1 MFCNMLDLFPSQ
13 IQWQFSC
20 SALIQTQPSIAPASK
35 IYIETWDTNN
45 RQRSLPNYG
54 MMPILLLLL
63 SRNYVWRRLSCPT
76 GPTEVSHPSLLEM
89 ALHTCALASEYQP
102 RGLNTTINLP
112 LHHFYLCQK
121 KIHYRNFFTR
131 KFFFVCLFSS
141 SQGICGWDLK
151 STAENPTSEDATPSL
166 SLQDHKFPVDRRR
179 IWYHSII
186 EYNSFFCLTSDRKGC
201 DIFRCGNGD
210 KVWCLII
217 YNSNKED
224 YIHIKHLRKKKG
236 KKNTG

>member
-1 MFCNMLDLFPSQ
+1 MLDLFPSQ

-35 IYIETWDTNN
+35 IYVETWDTNN
-45 RQRSLPNYG
+45 RQRSLPNDG
-54 MMPILLLLL
+54 ITPILLLLL
-63 SRNYVWRRLSCPT
+63 SRNYAWRCLSCPT

-89 ALHTCALASEYQP
+89 ALHACALASEYQP

-121 KIHYRNFFTR
+121 KKFTTGISSQES
-131 KFFFVCLFSS
+131 FLLVCLFSS

-166 SLQDHKFPVDRRR
+166 SLQNHKFPVDRRR

-186 EYNSFFCLTSDRKGC
+186 ECNSIFCLTSDRKGW
-201 DIFRCGNGD
+201 DTFRCGNGD
-210 KVWCLII
+210 
-217 YNSNKED
+217 
-224 YIHIKHLRKKKG
+224 
-236 KKNTG
+236 